1 MENAD
6 FRKEIMQIRAKQQ
19 QTQTECNEK
28 TNEINK
34 INEELKHAKRE
45 LTQLTKKID
54 IVKENN
60 VTLNKKFKDQ
70 KNESEQQIVTLKA
83 INLDLENKVNK
94 KNMNNEPTTCKQDQ
108 QHQQQS
114 NREIIQK
121 GTQEKHSIYV
131 IDLLEQSIKDQQL
144 QEITKKYGKVIDQE
158 IRKDGEGKIGNIAIV
173 TFSTEE
179 SAEKAITGKNKTNK
193 YIAKKYEY
201 ETSSEVLLIQETNQE
216 KQNRPSKPKATPSR
230 MLCLWVK

>member
-1 MENAD
+1 
-6 FRKEIMQIRAKQQ
+6 
-19 QTQTECNEK
+19 
-28 TNEINK
+28 
-34 INEELKHAKRE
+34 
-45 LTQLTKKID
+45 
-54 IVKENN
+54 
-60 VTLNKKFKDQ
+60 
-70 KNESEQQIVTLKA
+70 
-83 INLDLENKVNK
+83 
-94 KNMNNEPTTCKQDQ
+94 MNNEPTTCKQDQ

-179 SAEKAITGKNKTNK
+179 SAEKAITGINKTSK

-201 ETSSEVLLIQETNQE
+201 ETSSEVLLMQKADQEEQRTE
-216 KQNRPSKPKATPSR
+216 
-230 MLCLWVK
+230 L

>member
-1 MENAD
+1 MTRNNLELKKEIIQTHTKQQKIQMKNAEL
-6 FRKEIMQIRAKQQ
+6 RKEIMQIRAKQQ

-70 KNESEQQIVTLKA
+70 KNESEQQIVTLKT

-144 QEITKKYGKVIDQE
+144 QEITKKYGKVIDQQ
-158 IRKDGEGKIGNIAIV
+158 IRKDGKGNIGNIAVV

-179 SAEKAITGKNKTNK
+179 SAGKNYNWNK
-193 YIAKKYEY
+193 
-201 ETSSEVLLIQETNQE
+201 
-216 KQNRPSKPKATPSR
+216 
-230 MLCLWVK
+230 

>member
-1 MENAD
+1 MENAEL
-6 FRKEIMQIRAKQQ
+6 RKEIMQIRAKQQ

-70 KNESEQQIVTLKA
+70 KNESEQQIVTLKT

-158 IRKDGEGKIGNIAIV
+158 IRKDGKGKIGSIATV
-173 TFSTEE
+173 TLSTKD
-179 SAEKAITGKNKTNK
+179 SAGKAITGISKLTNILPENMNMKPIVK
-193 YIAKKYEY
+193 YF
-201 ETSSEVLLIQETNQE
+201 
-216 KQNRPSKPKATPSR
+216 
-230 MLCLWVK
+230 